1 MLTHI
6 TQLVKR
12 RTTWKL
18 WNTKELSITRSV
30 SKDTLRNDIS

>member
-12 RTTWKL
+12 RTIWKL
-18 WNTKELSITRSV
+18 WNTKELNTIRSV